1 MKERYDVIV
10 VGAGPAG
17 SIAATT
23 AARKGL
29 SVLLVEKRQEIGAPV
44 RCAEGVSK
52 LRLQQHIE
60 PDERWICSEVKGA
73 HIIAPNG
80 ITITMSEENAGS
92 EVGYVLDRKVFD
104 RALAE
109 QSAEAGAEVL
119 VKARVTGLIIEK
131 ETVCGVHLMYRGEM
145 HEIRSDIVIG
155 ADGVE
160 SKVGRWAGINTFL
173 KPSHIE
179 TCAQFLVSGVGIDQ
193 EYCYFYIGNEVAP
206 AGYVWLFPKGG
217 DLANVGIGILGNRSG
232 GRRSIDLLTDFMEKN
247 IPEGRIIERV
257 AGAVPASGP
266 VEKTIASG
274 LMLVGDAARQSDP
287 FTGGGISNAMDAGM
301 MAGEVAAKAIA
312 SGDVSEKMLQEYE
325 TRWRESIGKDIG
337 NSLIVKDTFF
347 NMADEDL
354 NCLAESVKDVSFDKM
369 DFIVLVAALF
379 KKNKKLLWSLR
390 PLFTQKLKQKFSAR
404 GMFRK

>member
-1 MKERYDVIV
+1 MKDRYDVIV

-17 SIAATT
+17 SIAATN

-60 PDERWICSEVKGA
+60 PDESWICSEVRGA
-73 HIIAPNG
+73 QIIAPNG

-109 QSAEAGAEVL
+109 QTAEAGAEVL
-119 VKARVTGLIIEK
+119 VKARVTGLIIEDDS
-131 ETVCGVHLMYRGEM
+131 VCGVNLMYHGEM
-145 HEIRSDIVIG
+145 HTIRSSIVIG

-160 SKVGRWAGINTFL
+160 SKVGRWAGIDTSL
-173 KPSHIE
+173 KPSQIE
-179 TCAQFLVSGVGIDQ
+179 TCAQFLVSGTGIDQ
-193 EYCYFYIGNEVAP
+193 QFCYFYIGNEVAP
-206 AGYVWLFPKGG
+206 AGYVWLFPKGN
-217 DLANVGIGILGNRSG
+217 DLANVGIGILGNRAGSK
-232 GRRSIDLLTDFMEKN
+232 RPIDLLTEFVEKN
-247 IPEGRIIERV
+247 ISEGRIIERV

-266 VEKTIASG
+266 IEKTIANG

-301 MAGEVAAKAIA
+301 MAAEVATKAIA
-312 SGDVSEKMLQEYE
+312 AGDVSEKLLQEYE
-325 TRWRESIGKDIG
+325 TCWRESIGKDIG

-347 NMADEDL
+347 NLPDEDL
-354 NCLAESVKDVSFDKM
+354 NCLAESVKDVDFDKM
-369 DFIVLVAALF
+369 DFIVLVSALF
-379 KKNKKLLWSLR
+379 KSNKKLLWNLR
-390 PLFTQKLKQKFSAR
+390 PLFTQKLKQKFSAK
-404 GMFRK
+404 GIFRK

>member
-1 MKERYDVIV
+1 MKDRYDVIV

-52 LRLQQHIE
+52 IRLQHHIE
-60 PDERWICSEVKGA
+60 PDEKWICSEVKGA
-73 HIIAPNG
+73 HILAPNG
-80 ITITMSEENAGS
+80 TTITMSEENAGS
-92 EVGYVLDRKVFD
+92 EVGYVLDRKIFD

-119 VKARVTGLIIEK
+119 VKARVTGLIIEDDI
-131 ETVCGVHLMYRGEM
+131 VCGVYLMYHGEM
-145 HEIRSDIVIG
+145 HTIHSSIVIG

-160 SKVGRWAGINTFL
+160 SKVGRWAGIDTCL

-179 TCAQFLVSGVGIDQ
+179 TCAQFLVSGAGIDQ
-193 EYCYFYIGNEVAP
+193 NFCYFYIGNEVAP
-206 AGYVWLFPKGG
+206 AGYIWLFPKGG
-217 DLANVGIGILGNRSG
+217 ELANVGIGILGNRSG
-232 GRRSIDLLTDFMEKN
+232 SRRSIDLLTDFMEKN
-247 IPEGRIIERV
+247 VPEGRIIERV

-266 VEKTIASG
+266 IEKTIANG
-274 LMLVGDAARQSDP
+274 LMLAGDAARQSDP

-301 MAGEVAAKAIA
+301 MAAEVAAKAISA
-312 SGDVSEKMLQEYE
+312 GDVSEKMLQEYE
-325 TRWRESIGKDIG
+325 SVWRSCIGKDIR

-347 NMADEDL
+347 NLSDEDL
-354 NCLAESVKDVSFDKM
+354 NCLAESVRDVDFDKM
-369 DFIVLVAALF
+369 DFIVLVSALF
-379 KKNKKLLWSLR
+379 KSNRKLLWNLR
-390 PLFTQKLKQKFSAR
+390 PLFAQKLKQKFSAKA
-404 GMFRK
+404 MFRK